1 MTNQQILSLAEEG
14 ISTGKFGMF
23 VLAYRNCQP
32 AQQSRV
38 KARLRY
44 LSGAAMRSEKAQ
56 TGFANALR
64 MISQ

>member
-38 KARLRY
+38 KARLRR
-44 LSGAAMRSEKAQ
+44 LRGAAASQKARD
-56 TGFANALR
+56 GFAKALSL
-64 MISQ
+64 ISQ